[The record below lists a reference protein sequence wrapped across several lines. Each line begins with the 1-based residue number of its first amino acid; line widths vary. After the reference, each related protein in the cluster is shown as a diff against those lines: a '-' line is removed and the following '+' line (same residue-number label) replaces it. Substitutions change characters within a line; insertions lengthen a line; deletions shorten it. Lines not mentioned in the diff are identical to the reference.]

1 MNSKRIRATIHRLLY
16 SVIAGLL
23 IGITALA
30 LYLVHDRLRQSE
42 AIQSE
47 AFAVDGKADFD
58 GAIAIEPPIAV
69 PDFTLTDQ
77 QGEPFNSSEL
87 RNRHALLTFGFTNCP
102 DICPL
107 TLNDFQQIKALLG
120 AAAEQ
125 MAFVFVSVDGSRDT
139 PAVLR
144 RYLQFREL
152 DGIIALTGGEADVRE
167 IGASFGLAFEVS
179 GKLADGSYAVNH
191 SAGTYLLDD
200 RGRWIMRFHFGVPA
214 ERIAAEL
221 RKLLA

>member
-1 MNSKRIRATIHRLLY
+1 MNSKRNRATIHRLLY

-23 IGITALA
+23 IGISALA
-30 LYLVHDRLRQSE
+30 LYLVHDQMRQTE
-42 AIQSE
+42 AIQSQ
-47 AFAVDGKADFD
+47 AFAIEGEADFD
-58 GAIAIEPPIAV
+58 GTIRIKPSIAFPE
-69 PDFTLTDQ
+69 FTLTDQ
-77 QGEPFNSSEL
+77 HGEPFNSSDL
-87 RNRHALLTFGFTNCP
+87 RNRYALLTFGFTNCP

-107 TLNDFQQIKALLG
+107 TLNDFQQIRALLG

-167 IGASFGLAFEVS
+167 FGAPFGLAFEVS

-191 SAGTYLLDD
+191 SAGSYLLDD

-221 RKLLA
+221 RELLA